1 MFNSIRPPVPSGD
14 REKRESMIRDL
25 WRRRD
30 EPEAR
35 RRLREVIDELR
46 NHDNEPETK
55 P

>member
-14 REKRESMIRDL
+14 REKRDSMIRDL

-35 RRLREVIDELR
+35 KRLREVIDELR
-46 NHDNEPETK
+46 NPDTETEPE